1 MTHNISYNEQTKL
14 YSCPTTNCTTTS
26 RYKHNIIKHLK
37 SCYIVNKNK
46 KAASKDKICSICSK
60 SFLKKSNRDRH
71 INTVHARD
79 SDVVPSLIDDNI
91 EDDDLPSM
99 TLDGTELPTPED
111 TTFMETESL
120 APSNSLHE
128 DVDTV
133 SFSQEYHPNT
143 SVTSLPIETTTTVI
157 SPPGSP
163 LASPASDRT
172 GNLTSPVYSQRISPE
187 FSSKASR
194 LETGIKKI
202 STHLDYSNTVS
213 NCVIKYLKNNS
224 RRTKERH

>member
-1 MTHNISYNEQTKL
+1 M
-14 YSCPTTNCTTTS
+14 
-26 RYKHNIIKHLK
+26 KHLK

-99 TLDGTELPTPED
+99 TLDGIELPTPED
-111 TTFMETESL
+111 TMFMETESL

-133 SFSQEYHPNT
+133 SFSQESHPNT